1 MPNYRLVFTSEPAES
16 AGRAIAF
23 IADSPTEA
31 LVLAQRHDSPAEL
44 WQDDRH
50 LCTLS
55 RSGNEGEFWIIS

>member
-1 MPNYRLVFTSEPAES
+1 MPSYRLVFTSEPAEEIGS
-16 AGRAIAF
+16 SVCF
-23 IADSPTEA
+23 TADNASEA
-31 LVLAQRHDSPAEL
+31 LILAQRHDSPAEL